1 MTETELNFIE
11 EKNVQKKID
20 NFDEDRRQMLLT
32 FVAAFITF
40 SFQFLLLLI

>member
-11 EKNVQKKID
+11 EKNVQKID
-20 NFDEDRRQMLLT
+20 NFDEDKRQMLLT

-40 SFQFLLLLI
+40 SFQFLLLI